1 MKIPHKYP
9 HQFQKIPQKS
19 IFHSFSSKAD
29 FQKALKYRVKN
40 YLQIA
45 SLQSFEKKLKQA
57 DFEVDDSLFWL
68 YFVFQKR

>member
-1 MKIPHKYP
+1 MKTLHKYP

-19 IFHSFSSKAD
+19 VFHSFSSKAD
-29 FQKALKYRVKN
+29 FQKALRYRVKN

-57 DFEVDDSLFWL
+57 DFEVGDYPFWS
-68 YFVFQKR
+68 YSVFQKR

>member
-19 IFHSFSSKAD
+19 AFHSFSSKAD

-45 SLQSFEKKLKQA
+45 NLQSFEKKLKQA
-57 DFEVDDSLFWL
+57 DFEVGDSLFWL
-68 YFVFQKR
+68 YSVSQKR

>member
-1 MKIPHKYP
+1 MKTPHKYP

-19 IFHSFSSKAD
+19 AFHSFSSKVD
-29 FQKALKYRVKN
+29 FQKVLKYKVKS

-57 DFEVDDSLFWL
+57 DFEVGDSLFL
-68 YFVFQKR
+68 SYSISQKR

>member
-19 IFHSFSSKAD
+19 AFHFFSSKVD

-40 YLQIA
+40 YLQTA

-57 DFEVDDSLFWL
+57 DFEVGDSLFWS
-68 YFVFQKR
+68 YSVFQKR

>member
-1 MKIPHKYP
+1 MKTLRKYP

-19 IFHSFSSKAD
+19 VFHSFSSKAD
-29 FQKALKYRVKN
+29 FQKVLKYKVKN

-57 DFEVDDSLFWL
+57 DFEVGDYLFWS
-68 YFVFQKR
+68 YSISQKR